1 MSIDGDI
8 KHPIGRIPVA
18 KPGGGNAAADASCV
32 DGGAKAANRFG
43 VKAFSLFDVSELN
56 TVKTEIL
63 QLPGSALT
71 GSVIINLL
79 GLGLPLVILQVY
91 DRVIPNNAYETL
103 TMMMLGLVGVVIV
116 EAFLRL
122 SRAYVV
128 GWSATQFTHSA
139 SIDAMN
145 RFLNAPNGGTVDLP
159 PSKINDRFNAI
170 GTLGDFY
177 GGQSRLILLDVP
189 FMLVFLA
196 VLFFVGG
203 LVALVPIAIAVGV
216 AIESARRGRHMRRTL
231 EDRHSHDDK
240 RYDFLM
246 ECLSGIQTL
255 KALGMEPF
263 MLRRFER
270 LQETTARIHFQMI
283 ELTSHA
289 QTTGL
294 TLANAST
301 VLMVSIGAVY
311 AIQGEMTI
319 GTLSCCTLL
328 TSRMI
333 QPMLRAI
340 GVWNELQTIQLAYE
354 HSKTLFDLPEPVSA
368 FNTIGDAF
376 RPEVRLSGVSFV
388 QGANTLVE
396 STDLIVEP
404 GEYVAITGNDDGSKS
419 ALIDLIWGA
428 ELPSSGTVAIGG
440 VDPATHRFAL
450 ASKIG
455 YVAEKPVMFK
465 GSILDNMTLFGEGPS
480 VDDVRWACRSI
491 GVENAIHRLPAGYDT
506 PLGDGGVETLPGGF
520 LQRIAIARAIAKR
533 PQLLLL
539 DEPQAFLDSD
549 SDRRL
554 IEFLT
559 EYRGNTTV
567 IIATSRPSYFKVAD
581 RVFDMNANR
590 LILRTTAPPTVNLA
604 EATA

>member
-1 MSIDGDI
+1 MSIDPDTTR
-8 KHPIGRIPVA
+8 PIGRVPIV
-18 KPGGGNAAADASCV
+18 KTDGGSAAADAACFGD
-32 DGGAKAANRFG
+32 DGKRPPPFGIKALN
-43 VKAFSLFDVSELN
+43 LFDVSDLN
-56 TVKTEIL
+56 TAKSEML
-63 QLPGSALT
+63 QLPGSALI
-71 GSVIINLL
+71 GSVIINFL

-91 DRVIPNNAYETL
+91 DRVIPNSAYETL

-122 SRAYVV
+122 SRAYVI
-128 GWSATQFTHSA
+128 GWSAAQFTHSA
-139 SIDAMN
+139 AVDAMS

-159 PSKINDRFNAI
+159 PSKINDRFTAI
-170 GTLGDFY
+170 STLGDFY
-177 GGQSRLILLDVP
+177 GGQSRLIMLDVP
-189 FMLVFLA
+189 FMLAFLA

-203 LVALVPIAIAVGV
+203 LVALIPIAIAVGV
-216 AIESARRGRHMRRTL
+216 AVESARRGRHMRRTL

-283 ELTSHA
+283 ELTGHA

-294 TLANAST
+294 TLANVAT
-301 VLMVSIGAVY
+301 VLMVTIGAVF

-340 GVWNELQTIQLAYE
+340 GVWNELQTIQLAHE

-368 FNTIGDAF
+368 LNTIDDGF
-376 RPEVRLSGVSFV
+376 RPEVRLTGVAFV
-388 QGANTLVE
+388 QGSNTLVE
-396 STDLIVEP
+396 PTDLVVAP

-428 ELPSSGTVAIGG
+428 ELPTAGAVTVGG
-440 VDPATHRFAL
+440 VNPASHRFAL

-455 YVAEKPVMFK
+455 YVAEMPVMFK
-465 GSILDNMTLFGEGPS
+465 GSILDNLTLFGDGPS

-506 PLGDGGVETLPGGF
+506 TLGDAVVETLPGGF

-533 PQLLLL
+533 PELLLL

-549 SDRRL
+549 ADRRL

-559 EYRGNTTV
+559 EYRGDTTV
-567 IIATSRPSYFKVAD
+567 IIATSRPSYYKAAD
-581 RVFDMNANR
+581 RVFELHDGYLLPRDLAR
-590 LILRTTAPPTVNLA
+590 PAGDLA
-604 EATA
+604 EVPA